1 MGIDVATLSLAL
13 AAGAVAAVNPCGFA
27 LLPAYV
33 TLAVAGDGDG
43 STVSR
48 SRATWRALRFT
59 AGMTVGFV
67 AVFAAFAVLLA
78 GVSSALQQVLP
89 YLTVV
94 MGVALVGVGTWLLA
108 GRELPGVPRP
118 GGRLSGAPGR
128 GFGSVVGYGVTFALV
143 SLSCTIGPFLAVVF
157 SSLSAGGYAGVVVS
171 FLVYAVGMGVVV
183 GALALAVALAQTQ
196 VVRAMRG
203 AGRVVPRVAG
213 GLVLLAGVYVAWYGW
228 FELRVLAGTTTSDP
242 VIDRALAV
250 QGALTRLLQG
260 VGPWVLLA
268 VAVLVVVLAAVA
280 VLTRRSRRT
289 ETVP

>member
-1 MGIDVATLSLAL
+1 MGLDLAALTLAL

-33 TLAVAGDGDG
+33 TLAVAGDDAP
-43 STVSR
+43 VSR
-48 SRATWRALRFT
+48 GRAAVRALRFT
-59 AGMTVGFV
+59 VGMTVGFV
-67 AVFAAFAVLLA
+67 VVFAAFAVLLA
-78 GVSSALQQVLP
+78 GLSSALQQALP

-94 MGVALVGVGTWLLA
+94 MGVALVGVGVWLLA
-108 GRELPGVPRP
+108 GRELPSLPRP
-118 GGRLSGAPGR
+118 RGGRLGGAPGQ

-171 FLVYAVGMGVVV
+171 FVVYAVGMGTVV

-196 VVRAMRG
+196 VVRAMRS

-213 GLVLLAGVYVAWYGW
+213 GLVLVAGLYVAWYGW

-260 VGPWVLLA
+260 VGPGVLLA
-268 VAVLVVVLAAVA
+268 VAAVVVVLVA
-280 VLTRRSRRT
+280 IAFLTRRSRRT
-289 ETVP
+289 EPVR

>member
-1 MGIDVATLSLAL
+1 VGLDLAALTLAL

-33 TLAVAGDGDG
+33 TLAVAGDDAE
-43 STVSR
+43 VSR
-48 SRATWRALRFT
+48 GRAAVRALRFT
-59 AGMTVGFV
+59 VGMTVGFV
-67 AVFAAFAVLLA
+67 VVFAAFAVLLA

-94 MGVALVGVGTWLLA
+94 MGVALVGVGGWLLA
-108 GRELPGVPRP
+108 GRELPGLPRP
-118 GGRLSGAPGR
+118 GGRLGGAPGQ

-143 SLSCTIGPFLAVVF
+143 SLSCTVGPFLAVVF
-157 SSLSAGGYAGVVVS
+157 SSLSAGGYVGVLVS
-171 FLVYAVGMGVVV
+171 FVVYAVGMGAVV
-183 GALALAVALAQTQ
+183 GALSLSVALAQTQ
-196 VVRAMRG
+196 VVRAMRS

-213 GLVLLAGVYVAWYGW
+213 GLVLVAGLYVAWYGW

-260 VGPWVLLA
+260 VGPEVLLTVAAVVVVLGA
-268 VAVLVVVLAAVA
+268 VAVLS
-280 VLTRRSRRT
+280 RRSRRA
-289 ETVP
+289 EPVP